1 MELTG
6 FLFFLGLALQVRKD
20 ASSDLARSGRCLV
33 VEGMVVE
40 EFRVEHQAAQ
50 ADLLLEPRSE
60 EAPALL
66 LVEALTAPV
75 APILTVPATA
85 RPTAPAPLTAPALAL
100 LRTAQDLV
108 LPQAPFS
115 TPQMQEEVLMEA
127 GTREGQ

>member
-1 MELTG
+1 ME
-6 FLFFLGLALQVRKD
+6 D
-20 ASSDLARSGRCLV
+20 
-33 VEGMVVE
+33 
-40 EFRVEHQAAQ
+40 FRVEAAQ
-50 ADLLLEPRSE
+50 ADLLLELRSGEAPLE

-100 LRTAQDLV
+100 PRTAQDLV

-115 TPQMQEEVLMEA
+115 TPQMQEEMLMEA